1 VSSNLAINIKKYRLE
16 DIILNEF
23 VRNVLKTYTHNSIE
37 AMLICEYFR
46 VIEMI
51 RELDKEGWVWRE
63 AGKVHINRNTE

>member
-37 AMLICEYFR
+37 AMLTGEYFR

-51 RELDKEGWVWRE
+51 RELDKEEWVWRE
-63 AGKVHINRNTE
+63 AGKVHIKRNTE